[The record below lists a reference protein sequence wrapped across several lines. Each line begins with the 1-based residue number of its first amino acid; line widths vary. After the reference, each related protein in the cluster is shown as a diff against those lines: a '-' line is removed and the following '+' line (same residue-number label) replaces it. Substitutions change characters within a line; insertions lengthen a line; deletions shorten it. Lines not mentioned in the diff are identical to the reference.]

1 MMGTSG
7 RALAAKVQAAVL
19 ENIFG
24 ELERR
29 LVSAESTL
37 RLPASRKSE
46 RPETSASHN
55 DDGSSSTTRVN
66 SPRAVDEEDLH
77 GLPLHP
83 SLHITNA
90 SGKPLLLKT
99 SLRQVS
105 RQGWVGY
112 PEVEPV
118 YNP

>member
-1 MMGTSG
+1 M
-7 RALAAKVQAAVL
+7 L

-55 DDGSSSTTRVN
+55 DDGSSSTRVN

-105 RQGWVGY
+105 RQGAGVGRY